1 MEMQKIRA
9 LIVDDEPLARERL
22 RALLAAERDVRVE
35 GECADGDEAVAAIR
49 ATAPDLIFLDVQ
61 MPGTGGFEVIRE
73 VGPERMPYV
82 VFATAYDAFAL
93 RAFEVGALDYLL
105 KPFDEERVRTAMER
119 ARERIA
125 SGGPR
130 LDDNVLALLR
140 GLHSP
145 AAFAERLT
153 VRTGTRYVVVA
164 VADVDWI
171 QAEDNYVRL
180 HVGTA
185 SHLMR
190 ETLAAMER
198 TLDPRRFVRVHR
210 STIVNVER
218 VRSIESWGLGEFLLV
233 LKDGTKLQ
241 SSRGYRERVREAFG
255 C

>member
-1 MEMQKIRA
+1 VEMQKIRA

-22 RALLAAERDVRVE
+22 RTLLAAERDVRVE

-49 ATAPDLIFLDVQ
+49 ATAPDLVFLDVQ

-73 VGPERMPYV
+73 VGAERMPFV

-119 ARERIA
+119 VRERIA

-130 LDDNVLALLR
+130 LDDGVLALLR
-140 GLHSP
+140 GLHAP
-145 AAFAERLT
+145 GAFPERLT
-153 VRTGTRYVVVA
+153 VRTGTRYVVVP

-180 HVGTA
+180 HVGAAT
-185 SHLMR
+185 HLMR

-210 STIVNVER
+210 STIVNVDR

-233 LKDGTKLQ
+233 LHDGAKLQ
-241 SSRGYRERVREAFG
+241 TSRGYRERVREAFG